1 MVSAGWLSVLLIFT
15 VASAKAQDTPSEK
28 TPAIQWDEASD
39 ILDDDKAL
47 PVNAVQPTPFS
58 AIHKKDKN
66 EFVIAPIPFLNPSQ
80 GWGIA
85 LVGQYIFTLKE
96 DESPPSIVGGGAF
109 YTEKHSFGGGLA
121 YSGKL
126 ANDQWRVGLATGK
139 ATVFYDFYG
148 IGYDQN
154 KEDISIPLK
163 QEVDFVGVR
172 LMKQVTN
179 RLFLG
184 FELVGA
190 AITTG
195 VETPNAPESLT
206 DKLVAKTEFVA
217 PNLKAERD
225 TRNDTFYPT
234 AGSLLDLQ
242 AEFHSEE
249 LHDKTTYQTYK
260 VAWNQYLQF
269 TPFSVLAYRLMSRF
283 AYGEVPFYSLSMFG
297 QGGDLRGYETG
308 KYRDKMMWAA
318 QSEYRHRFTDRW
330 GGVAFAGAGQLAPT
344 VSDFDGA
351 AFLGSGGLGL
361 RFRIA
366 QKNPVDFRFDAAYGD
381 QKISYYFS
389 VGQAF

>member
-1 MVSAGWLSVLLIFT
+1 MLTILFSCSVRGQEPAT
-15 VASAKAQDTPSEK
+15 EQE
-28 TPAIQWDEASD
+28 PAIQWNESSD
-39 ILDDDKAL
+39 LLDDEKAL
-47 PVNAVQPTPFS
+47 PVNAAQPTPFT

-80 GWGIA
+80 GWGLA
-85 LVGQYIFTLKE
+85 LVGQYIFTLKD

-109 YTEKHSFGGGLA
+109 YTEKHSYGGGLA

-126 ANDQWRVGLATGK
+126 ANDQWRVGLAVGK

-163 QEVDFVGVR
+163 QQVEFAGLR

-179 RLFLG
+179 KLFLG
-184 FELVGA
+184 LELIGA
-190 AITTG
+190 EITTNI
-195 VETPNAPESLT
+195 ETESIPGNLT
-206 DKLVAKTEFVA
+206 NEIVAKTDFVA

-225 TRNDTFYPT
+225 TRNDSFYPT
-234 AGSLLDLQ
+234 QGSLFDLQ

-249 LHDKTTYQTYK
+249 LHDNTTYQTYK
-260 VAWNQYLQF
+260 ISWNQYLDLA
-269 TPFSVLAYRLMSRF
+269 PFSVLAYRLMARF
-283 AYGEVPFYSLSMFG
+283 AYGDVPFYSLSMFG

-318 QSEYRHRFTDRW
+318 QTEYRYRFTDRW
-330 GGVAFAGAGQLAPT
+330 GGVAFAGAGQLAPK
-344 VSDFDGA
+344 VSEFDGA

-361 RFRIA
+361 RFRLA
-366 QKNPVDFRFDAAYGD
+366 QKNPVDFRFDTAYGD

-389 VGQAF
+389 VGQSF

>member
-1 MVSAGWLSVLLIFT
+1 MKTKIEVLLFL
-15 VASAKAQDTPSEK
+15 ALSFSANAQNSPPEEGRRIIWEESAD
-28 TPAIQWDEASD
+28 
-39 ILDDDKAL
+39 L
-47 PVNAVQPTPFS
+47 PVDEKSVPMNPAQPTPFNVL
-58 AIHKKDKN
+58 HKKDKN

-109 YTEKHSFGGGLA
+109 YTEKHSYGGGLA

-148 IGYDQN
+148 IGYNQN
-154 KEDISIPLK
+154 KQDISIPLK
-163 QEVDFVGVR
+163 QEIEFAGVR
-172 LMKQVTN
+172 LMKQITN

-184 FELVGA
+184 IEMIGA
-190 AITTG
+190 KINTG
-195 VETPNAPESLT
+195 IETENIPADLADNLI
-206 DKLVAKTEFVA
+206 AKTDFVA

-225 TRNDTFYPT
+225 TRNDSFYPT
-234 AGSLLDLQ
+234 GGSLLDLQ

-249 LHDKTTYQTYK
+249 LHDKSTYQIYK
-260 VAWNQYLQF
+260 TSWNQFFQLA
-269 TPFSVLAYRLMSRF
+269 PFSVFAYRLMARL
-283 AYGEVPFYSLSMFG
+283 AYGNVPFYSLSMFG

-318 QSEYRHRFTDRW
+318 QGEYRYRFTDRW
-330 GGVAFAGAGQLAPT
+330 GGVAFAGAGQLAPE

-351 AFLGSGGLGL
+351 PFLGSGGLGL

-366 QKNPVDFRFDAAYGD
+366 QKNPVDFRFDTAYGD